1 MVGLA
6 MDNLVTLVEI
16 APMDRR
22 AQRGMPRDQAV
33 PRFFE
38 SGEVEL
44 ASQTTDKLLDV
55 VPRLG
60 ISERVEEHP
69 FLHRGEGVQI
79 LDAPF
84 MRERS

>member
-1 MVGLA
+1 

-22 AQRGMPRDQAV
+22 SQRGMPPDQAV
-33 PRFFE
+33 PRTFE
-38 SGEVEL
+38 SGRVEL
-44 ASQTTDKLLDV
+44 APQTTDELLNV

-60 ISERVEEHP
+60 VSKRVEEHP

-79 LDAPF
+79 LDTPF
-84 MRERS
+84 IRERL